1 MKSKFYLGN
10 GSKVLFGDTRFTREN
25 KLSCK
30 EAVISIKER
39 SINID
44 AGSHLVECDIDE
56 LGLDEDE
63 DGFFY
68 EIDL

>member
-10 GSKVLFGDTRFTREN
+10 GSKIMFGDTRFTRAN

-30 EAVISIKER
+30 EGMISIKEH
-39 SINID
+39 SVNID
-44 AGSHLVECDIDE
+44 AGSHLVECDIED

-63 DGFFY
+63 FGLFY